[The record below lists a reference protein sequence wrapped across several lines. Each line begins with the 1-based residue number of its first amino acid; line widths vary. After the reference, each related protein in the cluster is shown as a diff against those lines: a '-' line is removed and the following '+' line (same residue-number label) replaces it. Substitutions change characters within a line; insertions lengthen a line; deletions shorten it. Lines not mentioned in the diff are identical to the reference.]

1 MLRVCHVS
9 SIANFKISL
18 YIDLSFSPI
27 IQEHW
32 ALIIH
37 RHKYSQTRNSRAV
50 NRGKA
55 TLRLNIRVNLL
66 FAWMFIQLRKC
77 LDLLRQNS
85 DRSANSAEISRVFY
99 LEAYKTP
106 TISDKSVL
114 KFSWRG
120 RAEEGGPLR
129 AAGASDAISKLS
141 PNSVQARRTRRR
153 FHRQAWQ
160 GSKL

>member
-1 MLRVCHVS
+1 MSLPSQILNSRCT
-9 SIANFKISL
+9 SI
-18 YIDLSFSPI
+18 YRIDFSPI

-37 RHKYSQTRNSRAV
+37 RHKYSQTRNSRMV

-55 TLRLNIRVNLL
+55 MLRCNIRVNFL
-66 FAWMFIQLRKC
+66 FAWMFIQLREC

-85 DRSANSAEISRVFY
+85 DRSANSAQISRVFY

-106 TISDKSVL
+106 TISDKFVL
-114 KFSWRG
+114 KFSWRE